1 MSDKDPIVS
10 ALMFSSQMT
19 LDLVWALSWC
29 SALEE
34 ERSSDLFRRE
44 LEARRKDS
52 HALDS
57 CAKEV
62 GLYKRSQALTA

>member
-19 LDLVWALSWC
+19 LDLVWAMGWWTAIDPD
-29 SALEE
+29 ALKE
-34 ERSSDLFRRE
+34 FRKE
-44 LEARRKDS
+44 LDERRKNNPT
-52 HALDS
+52 LDS

-62 GLYKRSQALTA
+62 GI

>member
-19 LDLVWALSWC
+19 LDLVWALGWWT
-29 SALEE
+29 ALDGVELKSFTEE
-34 ERSSDLFRRE
+34 LDM
-44 LEARRKDS
+44 RRKDS
-52 HALDS
+52 PALDS

-62 GLYKRSQALTA
+62 GL

>member
-19 LDLVWALSWC
+19 LDLVWALGWWTGLDQ
-29 SALEE
+29 SALNV
-34 ERSSDLFRRE
+34 FRRE
-44 LEARRKDS
+44 LEERRKNN

-57 CAKEV
+57 CAKEA
-62 GLYKRSQALTA
+62 GL

>member
-19 LDLVWALSWC
+19 LDLVWAMGWWTAIDPDALKEFRKE
-29 SALEE
+29 LEE
-34 ERSSDLFRRE
+34 
-44 LEARRKDS
+44 RRKNNTT
-52 HALDS
+52 LDS

-62 GLYKRSQALTA
+62 GL

>member
-19 LDLVWALSWC
+19 LDLVWALGWWTGLEQ
-29 SALEE
+29 SALNVFRKELE
-34 ERSSDLFRRE
+34 ER
-44 LEARRKDS
+44 RKNN

-57 CAKEV
+57 CAKEA
-62 GLYKRSQALTA
+62 GL